1 MVKTICQTCGKEFF
15 ARAYQIKIGT
25 GKYCSASCRGKGVNK
40 PISVE
45 ERIMQF
51 INIKDENECWEFA
64 GFKNKDGYGKIGISN
79 GKVDST
85 HRIIYKI
92 HNGDIPNNMVVM
104 HTCDNPSCC
113 NPKHLILGTQNDNI
127 QDMVSKQRNVYKT
140 KEDSHFA
147 KLTEGQVTEIRNKYT
162 GKRGEKV
169 KLAKEYN
176 VVVTT
181 ITNILNNKSWKDE
194 NIK

>member
-25 GKYCSASCRGKGVNK
+25 GKYCSAGCRGKGVNK
-40 PISVE
+40 PIPVE
-45 ERIMQF
+45 DRIMKF
-51 INIKDENECWEFA
+51 INVKDENECWEFT
-64 GFKNKDGYGKIGISN
+64 GFKNKDWYGIIGTSN
-79 GKVDST
+79 GKCESA

-92 HNGDIPNNMVVM
+92 HNKEILENMVVM

-113 NPKHLILGTQNDNI
+113 NPKHLVLGTQNDNI
-127 QDMVSKQRNVYKT
+127 QDMISKGRFVPRNM
-140 KEDSHFA
+140 SF
-147 KLTEGQVTEIRNKYT
+147 KLTEEQMNGIRNKYT

-176 VVVTT
+176 VVITT
-181 ITNILNNKSWKDE
+181 ITNILNNKSWK
-194 NIK
+194 N